1 MRILLSTPHSIK
13 EDKVIQIGTME
24 ATNCHKIQ
32 VTEEG
37 FSIKSKFVKVKW
49 SHYKDD
55 PKAQPIFNSLN
66 IHHSIYAMERFRDE
80 SCVKGNI

>member
-37 FSIKSKFVKVKW
+37 FCIKSKFVKVKW
-49 SHYKDD
+49 SLYSDD
-55 PKAQPIFNSLN
+55 PKAQPTLNSLN
-66 IHHSIYAMERFRDE
+66 IHHSIYAIERFRDVM
-80 SCVKGNI
+80 CKR